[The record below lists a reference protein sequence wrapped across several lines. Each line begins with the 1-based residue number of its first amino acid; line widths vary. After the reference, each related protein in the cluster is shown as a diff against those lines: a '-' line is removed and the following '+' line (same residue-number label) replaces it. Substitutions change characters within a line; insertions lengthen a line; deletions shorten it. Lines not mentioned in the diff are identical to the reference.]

1 MSRDT
6 VVAKRY
12 AKALFEV
19 ASQEQRALEI
29 EQELKAIVG
38 AIQSDD
44 SIERF
49 LTTPNIS
56 DSDKL
61 NALHRA
67 LDGKLSPSVMN
78 IVELLVKRRRTDI
91 FPDLLD
97 SYIKF
102 QGDHLGIADAI
113 VYSTYALDSSEIEA
127 VSSEFSQVAH
137 KSIRVNNVIDKSL
150 LGGLK
155 VVIGDT
161 LYDGSV
167 SGKLARLEKSFNDKH
182 SR

>member
-19 ASQEQRALEI
+19 ASQDNVTLEVEQQLQAVVE
-29 EQELKAIVG
+29 
-38 AIQSDD
+38 AIQSNVD
-44 SIERF
+44 IERF

-56 DSDKL
+56 DADKL
-61 NALHRA
+61 NAFNRA
-67 LDGKLSPSVMN
+67 LQGKLSQSVMN
-78 IVELLVKRRRTDI
+78 TVELLVKRRRTDI
-91 FPDLLD
+91 LPDLLD
-97 SYIKF
+97 SYIKLK
-102 QGDHLGIADAI
+102 GESLGMADAL
-113 VYSTYALDSSEIEA
+113 VYSTYPLDDSEIEA
-127 VSSEFSQVAH
+127 VATEFGQVAH
-137 KSIRVNNVIDKSL
+137 KTIRVNNLVDKSL

-161 LYDGSV
+161 LYDGSI